1 MAAENDAL
9 AEVYEWLV
17 PDNLL
22 EPEGAA
28 AALDPVLEAARGA
41 EQQRQAFA
49 LAAWRPVWGLTRPRT
64 SMPS

>member
-1 MAAENDAL
+1 MAAEYDAL

-28 AALDPVLEAARGA
+28 AAAALDEPLVVR
-41 EQQRQAFA
+41 
-49 LAAWRPVWGLTRPRT
+49 WGEE
-64 SMPS
+64 